1 MRSRRVAIVYHV
13 SCIMQR
19 THRQSR
25 PAGLGCRDDG
35 VRRSWHGDHRLRDDR
50 RERIGQYCGWLENWS
65 KRVRYRRYIGVKH
78 HGRGRGKK
86 TKVRHRQGSAFCL
99 LAKRTRLETTARLT
113 LLCVLS
119 STKKVACLPRE
130 TNEQTAC
137 TNSTNSRNRGPGPR
151 ASQPR
156 RWRHPRTSGS
166 RPPSICR
173 PP

>member
-1 MRSRRVAIVYHV
+1 MYHV
-13 SCIMQR
+13 SCNARIADHGQR
-19 THRQSR
+19 
-25 PAGLGCRDDG
+25 AWGCRDDG

-113 LLCVLS
+113 LLCLLS
-119 STKKVACLPRE
+119 STKKSPAYRE
-130 TNEQTAC
+130 KQTNKLRVRTLRILGILGIVDLDLEQVSLGDGAI
-137 TNSTNSRNRGPGPR
+137 PGHLAR
-151 ASQPR
+151 DHHRFAVLLE
-156 RWRHPRTSGS
+156 RT
-166 RPPSICR
+166 
-173 PP
+173 